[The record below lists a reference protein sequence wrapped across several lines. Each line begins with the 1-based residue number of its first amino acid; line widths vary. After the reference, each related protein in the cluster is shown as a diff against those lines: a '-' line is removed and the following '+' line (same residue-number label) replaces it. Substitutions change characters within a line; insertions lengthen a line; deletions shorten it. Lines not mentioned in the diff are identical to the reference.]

1 MVMTGGKQYY
11 ILMADIRDSSR
22 RPGKELMA
30 EFSVLTQDVN
40 RQLAGSFLSPMTIT
54 LGDEFQSVV
63 KDLAAGLEVILALE
77 EQLLIRQHTFKLRYV
92 LHYGVIDTALNPEIA
107 YGMLGDGLATARHLL
122 DDLKGRRG
130 ERFFL
135 QTEVPEKDA
144 VLNKLFFLYGAIVD
158 DWKPKDTATLS
169 LFLQHPDYKVVADKL
184 KKDRSLLW
192 RKEKSLRLREYG
204 TVKELIILT
213 AERPG

>member
-1 MVMTGGKQYY
+1 MAAGNLYY
-11 ILMADIRDSSR
+11 ILMADITGSSN
-22 RPGKELMA
+22 RPGKELMQD
-30 EFSVLTQDVN
+30 FSGLIHDVN
-40 RQLAGSFLSPMTIT
+40 QQLAASFLSPMTIT

-63 KDLAAGLEVILALE
+63 TDLAAGLEVILTLE

-92 LHYGVIDTALNPEIA
+92 LHYGAIDTALNTQIA
-107 YGMLGDGLATARHLL
+107 YGMLGGGLAKARHSL

-135 QTEVPEKDA
+135 QTEVREKDA

-158 DWKPKDTATLS
+158 DWKPKEKETLS

-192 RKEKSLRLREYG
+192 RKEKSLHLREYA
-204 TVKELIILT
+204 TVKELIILS